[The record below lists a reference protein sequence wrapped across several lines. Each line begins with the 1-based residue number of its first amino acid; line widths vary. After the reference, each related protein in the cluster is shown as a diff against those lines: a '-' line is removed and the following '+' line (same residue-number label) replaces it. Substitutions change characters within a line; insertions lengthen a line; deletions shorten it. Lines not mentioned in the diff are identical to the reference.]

1 VTAITANPELSN
13 TRQEFYNGLSE
24 EQDAKVAEQS
34 FDAKA
39 GTANECERG

>member
-1 VTAITANPELSN
+1 MAITANPELSN
-13 TRQEFYNGLSE
+13 TRQEYYNGFSK

-39 GTANECERG
+39 GTSDECERG